1 MFPPPSALL
10 ALVLAAAGGGGGAGG
25 GTNAATDK
33 PFRTE
38 VAPRFDPVFS
48 DTAGLRETIDQ
59 FLALQAEMETVRDQF
74 SSAVH
79 DAMAQ
84 LGPVGAA
91 PSKTCPPQIPPRY
104 ARAAEAGRR
113 FLALGRRYAAH
124 YRDIHRAED
133 LGDTVGLTPDYR
145 AKAKNARELYLA
157 LIRDYR
163 EMRAAF
169 YDQLQGEMRHAGCK
183 LTPLA
188 AAGAGKP
195 ADGGAAEPVG
205 PDPTNPSDWELE
217 PPEDP
222 PGTAARAPRPGSK
235 TPETTG
241 GGGPA
246 IWIQIDNTRCAQR
259 SALTIDGRAIGD
271 IAAQKKIPVRTHAG
285 PHELCVLPVGE
296 KSACGAA
303 GTVRRV
309 YLYDGWTLAVRCGE

>member
-1 MFPPPSALL
+1 MLAPPPALL
-10 ALVLAAAGGGGGAGG
+10 AFVLTVAAGGGGNGNGLPA
-25 GTNAATDK
+25 DK

-38 VAPRFDPVFS
+38 VAPRIDPVFS

-74 SSAVH
+74 SGAVH

-91 PSKTCPPQIPPRY
+91 APPKTCPPQLPRMY

-113 FLALGRRYAAH
+113 FLALGRRFAAR

-145 AKAKNARELYLA
+145 AKAKKARELYLG
-157 LIRDYR
+157 LVRDYR

-169 YDQLQGEMRHAGCK
+169 YEQLQGEMRHAGCK

-188 AAGAGKP
+188 ATAAGHHP
-195 ADGGAAEPVG
+195 DGGATEAAG
-205 PDPTNPSDWELE
+205 PDPTNPGDWELE
-217 PPEDP
+217 PADEPVSKAAKP
-222 PGTAARAPRPGSK
+222 AARAK
-235 TPETTG
+235 TPEAAPA
-241 GGGPA
+241 GGPA
-246 IWIQIDNTRCAQR
+246 IWIQIDNTRCTQP
-259 SALTIDGRAIGD
+259 SALTIDGHAIGD
-271 IAAQKKIPVRTHAG
+271 IAAQKKIAVRTHAG
-285 PHELCVLPVGE
+285 PHELCVLPVGG
-296 KSACGAA
+296 KQVCGGA

-309 YLYDGWTLAVRCGE
+309 YLYDGWTLAVRCSD